1 MLPASCGGAVRKE
14 NATCKE
20 FLQVARKAGELSVQL

>member
-1 MLPASCGGAVRKE
+1 MFPAGYGGAVRKK

-20 FLQVARKAGELSVQL
+20 FLQVALKAGELSVQL